1 MKLKEKINQFPKQP
15 GIYMMKDK
23 NGDIIYVGKS
33 KKLRDRIK
41 SYFVNSSNHSRK
53 VTRMVKGIYD
63 IEIITTDTELD
74 ALLLECEMIKKIRP
88 IYNKLMKNHENYT
101 YIKIHKNLDYPY
113 IEVVKEIDDD
123 NLYFGPYSMERKI
136 EEIKEILVEFYK
148 IRSCKRLVK
157 CVKYDL
163 NQCIGPCRNSITKEE
178 YNKILDTVK
187 DTLVGNNKEILKSLE
202 NKMQD
207 EILKLNFE
215 KASIISNKIDLL
227 KSFSSKQNII
237 NTMNKKERIL
247 AWIKLDENRHKVY
260 IIEYGMLKNSKI
272 VETRNFDLININDLI
287 LELNKKD
294 IEPKEKQDLI
304 NKDDIDFINIIYSYI
319 KNHEEINYIIL

>member
-1 MKLKEKINQFPKQP
+1 MKLKEKINQFPKTP

-41 SYFVNSSNHSRK
+41 SYFVNSANHSRK

-88 IYNKLMKNHENYT
+88 IYNKLMKNHENYK
-101 YIKIHKNLDYPY
+101 YIKVHKNLEYPY
-113 IEVVKEIDDD
+113 IEVVKEIDNDS
-123 NLYFGPYSMERKI
+123 LYFGPYSMEKKI

-163 NQCIGPCRNSITKEE
+163 NQCLGPCRETISKEE
-178 YNKILDTVK
+178 YNKILDKVK
-187 DTLVGNNKEILKSLE
+187 DTLMGKNKDILKSLE

-215 KASIISNKIDLL
+215 KASVISNKIDLL
-227 KSFSSKQNII
+227 KSFLSKQNII
-237 NTMNKKERIL
+237 NTMNKKERIF
-247 AWIKLDENRHKVY
+247 AWIKLKENKFKVY
-260 IIEYGMLKNSKI
+260 IIEYGILKNSKI
-272 VETRNFDLININDLI
+272 IETKNFNLININDLI
-287 LELNKKD
+287 TEMQEKD
-294 IEPKEKQDLI
+294 INPKEKQNLI

-319 KNHEEINYIIL
+319 KNNEEINYIIL

>member
-1 MKLKEKINQFPKQP
+1 MKLKEKINQFPKTP

-41 SYFVNSSNHSRK
+41 SYFVNSANHSRK
-53 VTRMVKGIYD
+53 VIRMVKGIYD

-88 IYNKLMKNHENYT
+88 IYNKLMKNHENYK
-101 YIKIHKNLDYPY
+101 YIKVHKNLEYPY
-113 IEVVKEIDDD
+113 IEVVKEIDEDS
-123 NLYFGPYSMERKI
+123 LYFGPYSMEKKI

-163 NQCIGPCRNSITKEE
+163 NQCLGPCRETISKEE
-178 YNKILDTVK
+178 YNKILDKVK
-187 DTLVGNNKEILKSLE
+187 DTLMGKNKDILKSLE

-215 KASIISNKIDLL
+215 KASVISNKIDLL
-227 KSFSSKQNII
+227 KSFLSKQNII
-237 NTMNKKERIL
+237 NTMNKKERIF
-247 AWIKLDENRHKVY
+247 AWIKLKENKIKVY
-260 IIEYGMLKNSKI
+260 IIEYGILKSSKI
-272 VETRNFDLININDLI
+272 VETKNFNLININDLI
-287 LELNKKD
+287 TEMQEKD
-294 IEPKEKQDLI
+294 INPKEKQNLI

-319 KNHEEINYIIL
+319 KNNEEINYIIL

>member
-1 MKLKEKINQFPKQP
+1 MKLKEKINQFPKTP

-41 SYFVNSSNHSRK
+41 SYFVNSANHSRK

-88 IYNKLMKNHENYT
+88 IYNKLMKNHENYK
-101 YIKIHKNLDYPY
+101 YIKIHKNLYYPY
-113 IEVVKEIDDD
+113 IEVVKDIDDD
-123 NLYFGPYSMERKI
+123 NLYFGPYSMKRKV
-136 EEIKEILVEFYK
+136 EEIKEILVGFYK

-163 NQCIGPCRNSITKEE
+163 NQCIAPCRETITKEE
-178 YNKILDTVK
+178 YDKILDKVK
-187 DTLVGNNKEILKSLE
+187 DTLMGKNKDILKILE

-215 KASIISNKIDLL
+215 KASIINNRRDLL
-227 KSFSSKQNII
+227 KSFLSKQNII
-237 NTMNKKERIL
+237 NTMNKKERIF
-247 AWIKLDENRHKVY
+247 AWIKLRENRYKVY
-260 IIEYGMLKNSKI
+260 IIEYGILKSSKI
-272 VETRNFDLININDLI
+272 VETKNFDLININDLI
-287 LELNKKD
+287 TEMQEKD
-294 IEPKEKQDLI
+294 IKPKEKQNLI

-319 KNHEEINYIIL
+319 KNNEEINYIML

>member
-1 MKLKEKINQFPKQP
+1 MKLKEKINQFPKTP

-41 SYFVNSSNHSRK
+41 SYFVSSANHSRK
-53 VTRMVKGIYD
+53 ITRMVKGIYD

-88 IYNKLMKNHENYT
+88 IYNKLMKNHENYK
-101 YIKIHKNLDYPY
+101 YIKVHKNLEYPY

-123 NLYFGPYSMERKI
+123 SLYFGPYSMERKI
-136 EEIKEILVEFYK
+136 EEIKEILVDFYK
-148 IRSCKRLVK
+148 IRSCKRFVK

-163 NQCIGPCRNSITKEE
+163 NQCIGPCRETISKEE
-178 YNKILDTVK
+178 YNKILDKVK
-187 DTLVGNNKEILKSLE
+187 DTLMGKNKDILKSLE

-215 KASIISNKIDLL
+215 KASIISNKTDLL
-227 KSFSSKQNII
+227 RSFLSKQNII
-237 NTMNKKERIL
+237 NTMNKKERIF
-247 AWIKLDENRHKVY
+247 AWIKLKENKFKVY
-260 IIEYGMLKNSKI
+260 IIEYGILKSSKI
-272 VETRNFDLININDLI
+272 VETKNFDLININNLI
-287 LELNKKD
+287 TEMKEKD
-294 IEPKEKQDLI
+294 IKPKEKQNLI
-304 NKDDIDFINIIYSYI
+304 NKDDIDFINIIYTYI

>member
-1 MKLKEKINQFPKQP
+1 MKLKEKISQFPKTP

-88 IYNKLMKNHENYT
+88 IYNKLMKNHENYK
-101 YIKIHKNLDYPY
+101 YIRIQKNLDYPY

-123 NLYFGPYSMERKI
+123 SLYFGPYSMERKI

-163 NQCIGPCRNSITKEE
+163 NQCIGPCRETITKEE
-178 YNKILDTVK
+178 YNKILDKVK
-187 DTLVGNNKEILKSLE
+187 DTLIGKNKDILRSLE

-215 KASIISNKIDLL
+215 KASIINNKIDLL
-227 KSFSSKQNII
+227 KSFLSKQNII
-237 NTMNKKERIL
+237 NTMNKKERIF
-247 AWIKLDENRHKVY
+247 AWIKLNENKYKVY
-260 IIEYGMLKNSKI
+260 IIEYGILKSSKI
-272 VETRNFDLININDLI
+272 VETKNFDLININDLI
-287 LELNKKD
+287 TEMKEKD
-294 IEPKEKQDLI
+294 IEPKEKQNLI

>member
-1 MKLKEKINQFPKQP
+1 MKLKEKINQLPKTP

-41 SYFVNSSNHSRK
+41 SYFVSSANHSRK
-53 VTRMVKGIYD
+53 ITRMVKGIYD

-88 IYNKLMKNHENYT
+88 IYNKLMKNHENYK
-101 YIKIHKNLDYPY
+101 YIKVHKNLEYPY

-123 NLYFGPYSMERKI
+123 SLYFGPYSMERKI
-136 EEIKEILVEFYK
+136 EEIKEILVDFYK
-148 IRSCKRLVK
+148 IRSCKRFVK

-163 NQCIGPCRNSITKEE
+163 NQCIGPCRETISKEE
-178 YNKILDTVK
+178 YNKILDKVK
-187 DTLVGNNKEILKSLE
+187 DTLMGKNKDILRSLE

-215 KASIISNKIDLL
+215 KASIISNKTDLL
-227 KSFSSKQNII
+227 RSFLSKQNII
-237 NTMNKKERIL
+237 NTMNKKERIF
-247 AWIKLDENRHKVY
+247 AWIKLKENKFKVY
-260 IIEYGMLKNSKI
+260 IIEYGILKSSKI
-272 VETRNFDLININDLI
+272 VETKNFDLININNLI
-287 LELNKKD
+287 TEMKEKD
-294 IEPKEKQDLI
+294 IKPKEKQNLI
-304 NKDDIDFINIIYSYI
+304 NKDDIDFINIIYTYI

>member
-178 YNKILDTVK
+178 YNKILDKVK

-227 KSFSSKQNII
+227 KSFLSKQNII

-247 AWIKLDENRHKVY
+247 AWIKLDENRYKVY

-287 LELNKKD
+287 LEMNKKD